1 MFKYGNS
8 RPLNYISNSTNR
20 NIVYKTSDKITA
32 NIAPTQLFD
41 ILSTSSVSAND
52 ISVQLVKTGQLESDS
67 ANLTEIGTNIITTR
81 DGNFIRLVD
90 PLIVT
95 NMKNNTEE
103 ELLQYVETLSNDLIT
118 SFNESSFN
126 IILNRDNVYS
136 KKNTTIYVDNC
147 YFEANS
153 LNLVIDEIT
162 IKDNIIQFNTNNK
175 NNTHNI
181 SGFNFKV
188 NDYRNVSPSKA
199 AENMI
204 LFVPNIEKSSVS
216 DVVSMFTE
224 DSVRFQ
230 NIDVDIFNY
239 YHNAKFVRNTFET
252 FDTSI
257 IDKMNGNVYQTD
269 FYLPIEVDRLI
280 VHNGDIINS
289 NEEGNITF
297 KLYQDTTLSVVSY
310 KNMFE
315 LLNSTTTSPN
325 RYSNFNTSVRF
336 NSNGSIEPRIY
347 FDGELYFSNSTN
359 IDTTTETATLSDYFL
374 HLSNDDVNIKKN
386 LVFTDNTNNKIKGG
400 DMEFTFDTSLKITD
414 ADGNGDLTVDKNGN
428 FTING
433 NLAITGSATTSIKST
448 NTTIDDN
455 IIELS
460 SGLTTTETGD
470 SGIIIE
476 RGLSGDNAFIGW
488 DSSAGKFI
496 LGTTT
501 ATGTSTGNLTIANG
515 ELQIKG
521 IDSGSDNFILNTSGT
536 ILLTAS
542 TVKTSSNMTVAG
554 DLTVTGNDITFGNG
568 ETISNDTDGTILL
581 TASTVKTSSN
591 MTVAG
596 DLTVTGN
603 DITFGNGETI
613 SNDTDGTILL
623 TASTVKTS
631 SNIIELSSGLTTVE
645 IGDSGIIIER
655 GSSGDNAFIGWDS
668 SAGKFILG
676 TTTATGTST
685 GNLTISNGELQ
696 IKGIDSGS
704 DNFTFT
710 SPNVIVDSLFT
721 LKNGDTSAGKIEFYE
736 KSSNGSHKITLL
748 GVDNLTA
755 DHTLTLS
762 TSGGTIITTNDLATD
777 TDKGISS
784 FDTNDF
790 SVTAAGSV
798 SIKSKGVSN
807 SQLENSKLVIGD
819 VSINLGET
827 KTNITGLTSVETDSL
842 ACNDFVIIYNDTVRT
857 KDTIKKRFD
866 VLSEPV
872 FTNDNLIGIDETN
885 KKVHFNS
892 LIDSTGNIFDTILND
907 NGGNVCIGT
916 NTADT
921 LLHLENDEPYI
932 TLKNSTSDTNG
943 DGGESRII
951 FKNNEGYELSRIQGS
966 QHKDNIDKNGNLIF
980 STNDGAI
987 ITEALRIDGEQNIG
1001 IGTSSV
1007 KKDRKLHVSTAGS
1020 SYMRLSGF
1028 VGTAAKEKYLEFGSV
1043 SEFNAIYSRE
1053 KDSVDNSDSTADGTE
1068 TTLKIISGDFHITNS
1083 ADNDRMVIK
1092 EDGKVGIGTNN
1103 PSSTSILTI
1112 KKDSSEPKGTST
1124 TMIDFLVK
1132 NSNTT
1137 DGFDD
1142 TILATIEAGH
1152 SNVSADTNYRSG
1164 FISFKTNFM
1173 EDVKG
1178 TYVDRFLERMRIEA
1192 NGNIGIGTTS
1202 PDSTLHVNGVTHL
1215 EGETHIDNP
1224 NIKLGG
1230 DDTKDKGIRFVYK
1243 PGVAYTDP
1251 YNGFFGYDYSEGN
1264 FIFKKEIT
1272 DIDGIIT
1279 GTTGEI
1285 VADLKGTVNQV
1296 EQNSITTMNSL
1307 TSIGSTGN
1315 TTTIKGPIVFNQG
1328 FGASSN
1334 VLTTSQDI
1342 TSGGTYIVNN
1352 AVSIDLT
1359 LGSLT
1364 TGTLITLYGGG
1375 VSDYTLTGVD
1385 AITINNQ
1392 DKKLAI
1398 PKTSTVICIATGT
1411 DSWVAYVDG
1420 TYPTPA

>member
-476 RGLSGDNAFIGW
+476 RGL
-488 DSSAGKFI
+488 
-496 LGTTT
+496 
-501 ATGTSTGNLTIANG
+501 
-515 ELQIKG
+515 
-521 IDSGSDNFILNTSGT
+521 
-536 ILLTAS
+536 
-542 TVKTSSNMTVAG
+542 
-554 DLTVTGNDITFGNG
+554 
-568 ETISNDTDGTILL
+568 
-581 TASTVKTSSN
+581 
-591 MTVAG
+591 
-596 DLTVTGN
+596 
-603 DITFGNGETI
+603 
-613 SNDTDGTILL
+613 
-623 TASTVKTS
+623 
-631 SNIIELSSGLTTVE
+631 
-645 IGDSGIIIER
+645 
-655 GSSGDNAFIGWDS
+655 SGDNAFIGWDS

-1375 VSDYTLTGVD
+1375 VSDYTLTGVN
-1385 AITINNQ
+1385 AITSLNGTTITNQ
-1392 DKKLAI
+1392 DKKLTI
-1398 PKTSTVICIATGT
+1398 SKTSTVICIATGT

>member
-359 IDTTTETATLSDYFL
+359 IETTTETATLSDYFL

-476 RGLSGDNAFIGW
+476 RGL
-488 DSSAGKFI
+488 
-496 LGTTT
+496 
-501 ATGTSTGNLTIANG
+501 
-515 ELQIKG
+515 
-521 IDSGSDNFILNTSGT
+521 
-536 ILLTAS
+536 
-542 TVKTSSNMTVAG
+542 
-554 DLTVTGNDITFGNG
+554 
-568 ETISNDTDGTILL
+568 
-581 TASTVKTSSN
+581 
-591 MTVAG
+591 
-596 DLTVTGN
+596 
-603 DITFGNGETI
+603 
-613 SNDTDGTILL
+613 
-623 TASTVKTS
+623 
-631 SNIIELSSGLTTVE
+631 
-645 IGDSGIIIER
+645 
-655 GSSGDNAFIGWDS
+655 SGDNAFIGWDS

-1375 VSDYTLTGVD
+1375 VSDYTLTGVN
-1385 AITINNQ
+1385 AITSLNGTTITNQ
-1392 DKKLAI
+1392 DKKLTI
-1398 PKTSTVICIATGT
+1398 SKTSTVICIATGT